1 MLIHKI
7 AILIVGI
14 GLLSS
19 CQNTQP
25 ESADDFKKEMSG
37 KEKDYWYNGNA
48 ELTSYKLIQSR
59 YGEQHAGHA
68 VLIFVTEPF
77 SPTKFVKA
85 DREGNEDISVLKL
98 NATKKFETGIYPYSL
113 MTSTFTPFENTDHA
127 LKISF
132 SGQEWCGH
140 AYMEMVHK
148 FNPEV
153 EVASYFEGESFDQKE
168 IPAAF
173 YEDEIWNLIRLESKK
188 LKTGKT
194 QMVPSFEFLR
204 LYHKEVKAYAA
215 EIVLG
220 EGTEN
225 TKLVKLTYPELKRTL
240 EIKYTKDFPFK
251 ILGWTEQILI
261 DQNTTYT
268 TEATLNKSINLDYW
282 TKHNVQDSIYRQ
294 QLGL

>member
-7 AILIVGI
+7 AILIVVI

-25 ESADDFKKEMSG
+25 ESADDFRREISG

-59 YGEQHAGHA
+59 YGEQHAGNA

-85 DREGNEDISVLKL
+85 DREGKEDISVLKL
-98 NATKKFETGIYPYSL
+98 NAPQKNLIQEFILIHWWPVL
-113 MTSTFTPFENTDHA
+113 LRH
-127 LKISF
+127 LKIQIMLWKFLS

-148 FNPEV
+148 FNPQV

-173 YEDEIWNLIRLESKK
+173 YEDEIWNLIRLEK
-188 LKTGKT
+188 
-194 QMVPSFEFLR
+194 
-204 LYHKEVKAYAA
+204 
-215 EIVLG
+215 
-220 EGTEN
+220 
-225 TKLVKLTYPELKRTL
+225 
-240 EIKYTKDFPFK
+240 
-251 ILGWTEQILI
+251 
-261 DQNTTYT
+261 
-268 TEATLNKSINLDYW
+268 
-282 TKHNVQDSIYRQ
+282 
-294 QLGL
+294 